1 MTVLR
6 GLYDAGINFGVF
18 GSAAN
23 FALDETD
30 SRKDTAKLTNGPR
43 SMSGRKDHV
52 ATIWDVQ
59 DEDAEGGDEG
69 QQSRAIIKLR
79 PPIHPN
85 ISGSQRRE
93 LPRVTEDDNQPI
105 IPDPDSVASVR
116 FSAHTFLKSDF
127 SPWLPFALIMPED
140 KRSRRH
146 QKPMSSPATP
156 IDTSTVVPIA
166 TSTGE
171 DKNFQVTENA
181 LPKGSLQDPPAD
193 MKGVFIRRFR
203 WGTVD
208 SLDPKHC
215 DFAALRTAIL
225 STHVKVGFALMMDQ
239 LTGEHDDVSF

>member
-1 MTVLR
+1 
-6 GLYDAGINFGVF
+6 
-18 GSAAN
+18 
-23 FALDETD
+23 
-30 SRKDTAKLTNGPR
+30 
-43 SMSGRKDHV
+43 MSGRKDHV

-105 IPDPDSVASVR
+105 IPDLTVSPMFVSR
-116 FSAHTFLKSDF
+116 RIHLLNSDF

-140 KRSRRH
+140 KRSRRR

-181 LPKGSLQDPPAD
+181 LSKGSLQDPPAD

>member
-6 GLYDAGINFGVF
+6 GLYDAGIDFGVF

-79 PPIHPN
+79 PPIHLN

-105 IPDPDSVASVR
+105 IPDPDSVANVR
-116 FSAHTFLKSDF
+116 FSAHTFVNSDF

-140 KRSRRH
+140 KRSRRR

-181 LPKGSLQDPPAD
+181 LSKGSLQDPPAD